1 MIIGSENQ
9 NSDDR
14 KKKAAEYAN
23 MLQQQIVDNAAVKSQ
38 AQTEERAVFAIPTGN
53 VEKQM
58 KAEVDGVRKSKQA
71 QYREELDAQCNAR
84 KADKAAADQY
94 VVSETALKDRPF

>member
-1 MIIGSENQ
+1 MLILSKNTQTLTNQ
-9 NSDDR
+9 FNSIQF
-14 KKKAAEYAN
+14 N
-23 MLQQQIVDNAAVKSQ
+23 STQLNSTHLNSTQLNSTQFI
-38 AQTEERAVFAIPTGN
+38 AQ
-53 VEKQM
+53 
-58 KAEVDGVRKSKQA
+58 SKQA

>member
-58 KAEVDGVRKSKQA
+58 KAEVDGVRK
-71 QYREELDAQCNAR
+71 
-84 KADKAAADQY
+84 
-94 VVSETALKDRPF
+94 VSEHRIDAHFEQEYADPH